1 MKNHSIVSP
10 KQDRFLE
17 YLISHYGENE
27 RSIPSI
33 KEISEDLKISQASV
47 RERLELAKNIGLI
60 NTQPRKGIEILPYSF
75 YPAVVKSLY
84 CGIKMDKNLFQQFS
98 DLEIS

>member
-1 MKNHSIVSP
+1 MKNHSIVSQ

-17 YLISHYGENE
+17 YLISHYGDNE

-60 NTQPRKGIEILPYSF
+60 NAQPRKGIEILHTAFTRLLLKAYT
-75 YPAVVKSLY
+75 AA
-84 CGIKMDKNLFQQFS
+84 
-98 DLEIS
+98 